1 MEKQVKEQKSNA
13 AEQLV
18 EKQRE
23 YFSKGYTLPVKF
35 RLAALKKLKSNL
47 ISMQTEICEAL
58 KADLGKSSSEAY
70 MSEIGMVMCELNH
83 TIKHLKG
90 WAKPKKV
97 RTALFQFAAS
107 SYTMP
112 QPYGVVLVSSP
123 WNYPVLLTLDPVI
136 GAVAAGNCV
145 VVKPS
150 GQSANTL
157 SVLEKLLSASF
168 TSEHVDVLSGKD
180 ANDIVLTPKYDYI
193 FFTGSANV
201 GKQVMTKAAADLTPV
216 SLELGGKS
224 PCIVDS
230 TAKIKLAAKRI
241 VFGKF
246 LNCGQTCVAPDYC
259 LVDQKIAS
267 VLVKELK
274 AQITKMYGV
283 DPLNNINYGKIINQR
298 QFDRAAS
305 LLASGDIAH
314 GGMFSKQTL
323 QIEPTVLTQV
333 EKTSPIMQQEIFA
346 PILPVLTYTNLQE
359 AIDYINSKDKPL
371 ALYMFTTSRKN
382 KNAVLAQTSFGGG
395 CINDTIMHIASTSLG
410 FGGVG
415 TSGIGRYHGKN
426 SFNTFSNI
434 RGVLNKKN
442 WIDLPLRYAPYTK
455 GKDKLIKTFM
465 K

>member
-1 MEKQVKEQKSNA
+1 MEKQTKQQTLNDAQK
-13 AEQLV
+13 LV
-18 EKQRE
+18 NKQRE
-23 YFSKGYTLPVKF
+23 YFSAGATLPVKF
-35 RLAALKKLKSNL
+35 RLAALKKLKANL
-47 ISMQTEICEAL
+47 VSMQAEICQAL
-58 KADLGKSSSEAY
+58 QLDLGKSSCEAY
-70 MSEIGMVMCELNH
+70 MSEIGMVICELNH
-83 TIKHLKG
+83 TIKHLKS

-97 RTALFQFAAS
+97 HTALFQFAAS
-107 SYTMP
+107 SYNMP

-123 WNYPVLLTLDPVI
+123 WNYPVLLTLDPVV

-157 SVLEKLLSASF
+157 KVLQKLLSASF
-168 TSEHVDVLSGKD
+168 ESGHVDVISGSN
-180 ANDIVLTPKYDYI
+180 ANDIVLTAKYDYI

-201 GKQVMTKAAADLTPV
+201 GRQIMAKAAADLTPV

-230 TAKIKLAAKRI
+230 TAKIKLAAKR
-241 VFGKF
+241 VAFGKY

-259 LVDQKIAS
+259 LVDQKVAPQF
-267 VLVKELK
+267 VQQLK
-274 AQITKMYGV
+274 AQITNMYGL
-283 DPLNNINYGKIINQR
+283 DPLNNPNYGRLINQR
-298 QFDRAAS
+298 QFDRAVG
-305 LLASGDIAH
+305 LIGSGEVAH
-314 GGMFSKQTL
+314 GGKFNVQTL
-323 QIEPTVLTQV
+323 QIEPTVLTNV
-333 EKTSPIMQQEIFA
+333 DKTSAVMQQEIFA

-359 AIDYINSKDKPL
+359 AIDYINSKDRPL
-371 ALYMFTTSRKN
+371 ALYLFTTSNKN
-382 KNAVLAQTSFGGG
+382 KKAVLSGTTFGGG

-415 TSGIGRYHGKN
+415 ASGIGKYHGKN

-442 WIDLPLRYAPYTK
+442 WIDLPLRYAPYSK
-455 GKDKLIKTFM
+455 GKEKIIKAFM